1 MSKASA
7 SLNVVAS
14 DFTRAMREMSKI
26 TGASFQDI
34 IRAETKS
41 ILETAV
47 KKTQAA
53 QVKLITARVQ
63 GTVARTYNGK
73 TYLMPGSAYTSKG
86 WKLPDAIWAGIQKQ
100 IKNSIAKRK
109 EARGLAKKS
118 WLQVAESL
126 GISISVPAYVEKA
139 KTTGGDYPQNATG
152 AEKTDGSGFFIE
164 LTNSRTYSASVRD
177 AIRAAMRGRTNFFK
191 KNLRLGVFKKTSDIA
206 AKYPGIKA
214 TA

>member
-7 SLNVVAS
+7 SLNIVAS

-34 IRAETKS
+34 IRAETES
-41 ILETAV
+41 ILQAAV
-47 KKTQAA
+47 KKTQGA

-86 WKLPDAIWAGIQKQ
+86 WKLPDAIWAGIQEQ

-118 WLQVAESL
+118 WMQVSESL

>member
-7 SLNVVAS
+7 SLNIVAS

-34 IRAETKS
+34 IRAETES
-41 ILETAV
+41 ILQAAV
-47 KKTQAA
+47 KKTQGA

-86 WKLPDAIWAGIQKQ
+86 WKLPDAIWAGIQEQ

-118 WLQVAESL
+118 WMQVAESL

>member
-1 MSKASA
+1 MAKSSA
-7 SLNVVAS
+7 SLNIVAS
-14 DFTRAMREMSKI
+14 DFTRAMREMAKI
-26 TGASFQDI
+26 TGTSFQDI

-41 ILETAV
+41 ILEAAA

-126 GISISVPAYVEKA
+126 GISINVPAYVEKA